1 MNLQNIIN
9 KNVLRKIEGATPQQ
23 RRQFRA
29 AEATMLESLG
39 KGEVDKDY
47 VYRNR
52 GLVNRSEE
60 LVGVSEGT
68 SAAPHNLPLLKTGGR
83 GRFKWSSVVRN

>member
-1 MNLQNIIN
+1 
-9 KNVLRKIEGATPQQ
+9 
-23 RRQFRA
+23 
-29 AEATMLESLG
+29 MLESLG

-52 GLVNRSEE
+52 GLEKLLVKRSEE

-68 SAAPHNLPLLKTGGR
+68 SAAPHSLPLLKTGGR